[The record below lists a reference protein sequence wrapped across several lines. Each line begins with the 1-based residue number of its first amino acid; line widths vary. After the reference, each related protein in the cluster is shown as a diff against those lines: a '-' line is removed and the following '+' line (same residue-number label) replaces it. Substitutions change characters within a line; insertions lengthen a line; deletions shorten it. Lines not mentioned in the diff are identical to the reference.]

1 MARSKPNSGARRY
14 TVGGRGLAEQHR
26 YPSTSRPAR
35 HKPHRWRRH
44 GSARKGVGARIAK
57 IPAGNLRKGRA
68 SKATPPRRGKL
79 PPMTTATRP
88 TWRKIR
94 KLLRLVANDGL
105 APTRAAS
112 LVNLPVAY
120 LDNPRF
126 QRLVDHAEASLQLT
140 ALRTVNTAGTKQ
152 TETVTPASGDRVR
165 VSARA
170 WQTKDWRAPAW
181 LLERRFPQESGAQQP
196 QQVASAVVDVLHALA
211 ALRDQP
217 AQLAVHKP
225 LALADGKQEHAR
237 AREGS

>member
-1 MARSKPNSGARRY
+1 
-14 TVGGRGLAEQHR
+14 
-26 YPSTSRPAR
+26 
-35 HKPHRWRRH
+35 
-44 GSARKGVGARIAK
+44 
-57 IPAGNLRKGRA
+57 
-68 SKATPPRRGKL
+68 
-79 PPMTTATRP
+79 MTTATRP

-181 LLERRFPQESGAQQP
+181 LLERRFPQEYGAQQP

-217 AQLAVHKP
+217 AQLAVHRP